1 MKLKRRHFLG
11 LLAGAIPAM
20 AGTEACLV
28 EPEWLAI
35 RKLRLGTGPVWQRF
49 VQFTDVHY
57 RGDAAYL
64 RRVVTEI
71 NRLAPDFVCFT
82 GDLVEDA
89 RFFAPALA
97 LLGGIRAPLFGIPG
111 NHDHWCGADFGLARR
126 MFAAGG
132 GAWLQNEQ
140 VVLAGGEILLTGA
153 DRLPCPIAANSRAFN
168 LLLMHY
174 PLWAEQLRGIRVD
187 LVLAGHS
194 HGGQV
199 RIPGLGA
206 LIKPSLT
213 GRYELGQYETPAG
226 MLYVNPGIGTF
237 HLNVRFNCRP
247 ELTVFEL
254 GSPPYRL
261 QDALTVA

>member
-1 MKLKRRHFLG
+1 
-11 LLAGAIPAM
+11 M
-20 AGTEACLV
+20 AGTEAYLL

-35 RKLRLGTGPVWQRF
+35 RKLRLGAGPVWQRF

-64 RRVVTEI
+64 RRVVGEI

-89 RFFAPALA
+89 RFFAPALK
-97 LLGGIRAPLFGIPG
+97 LLGGIRAPMFGVPG
-111 NHDHWCGADFGLARR
+111 NHDHWSGADFRLARR
-126 MFAAGG
+126 AFAASG
-132 GAWLQNEQ
+132 GAWLQNQ
-140 VVLAGGEILLTGA
+140 QALFANGEILLTGA
-153 DRLPCPIAANSRAFN
+153 DQLPWNISASSRAFN

-174 PLWAEQLRGIRVD
+174 PLWAEMLQGTRVD
-187 LVLAGHS
+187 LLLAGHS

-199 RIPGLGA
+199 RLPGFGA
-206 LIKPSLT
+206 LIKPTLT
-213 GRYELGQYETPAG
+213 GRYEMGHYESPAG
-226 MLYVNPGIGTF
+226 LLYVNPGIGTF

-261 QDALTVA
+261 HDLVTAA